1 MALSQP
7 MYRCTPASVT
17 VIAVGL
23 QTYECSH
30 ECGIVRGSGLVSVQL
45 CTICVKP
52 CDTYN
57 K

>member
-23 QTYECSH
+23 QTYECSY